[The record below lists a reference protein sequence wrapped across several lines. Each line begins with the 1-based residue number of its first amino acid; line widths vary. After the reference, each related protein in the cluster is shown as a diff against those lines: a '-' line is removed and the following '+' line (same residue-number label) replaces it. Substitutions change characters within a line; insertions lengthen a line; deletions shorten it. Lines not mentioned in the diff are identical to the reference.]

1 MNYLAHIYLSGIDEE
16 IIIGNF
22 IGDFVKG
29 HHFNQYTQLIRKGI
43 ILHRYID
50 SFTDTHAIVR
60 RSKSRINEQY
70 HKYSG
75 IIIDIL
81 YDHYLVK
88 NWKEYCATPLDE
100 FIRKFF
106 DLANRYFEILPESVK
121 FFLPSFIKNNWI
133 KSYETVEGIQD
144 VLLRMSKRTSLPDNT
159 HFAIAV
165 LRRDYELFEAEFQ
178 AYFPALIAYVTKT
191 FGIAL
196 VEDKLPREAEK

>member
-1 MNYLAHIYLSGIDEE
+1 MNYLAHIYLSGDDEE

-29 HHFNQYTQLIRKGI
+29 HQFNQYTQMIRKGI

-60 RSKSRINEQY
+60 RSKARLNEEY

-81 YDHYLVK
+81 YDHFLVK
-88 NWKEYCATPLDE
+88 NWSSYSNAPLDE
-100 FIRKFF
+100 FIKKFF
-106 DLANRYFEILPESVK
+106 ALANRYFDLLPESVK

-133 KSYETVEGIQD
+133 KMYDTVEGIQE
-144 VLLRMSKRTSLPDNT
+144 VLLRMSSRTSLPDN
-159 HFAIAV
+159 AELGVVV
-165 LRRDYELFEAEFQ
+165 LRRDYDLFEAEFQ
-178 AYFPALIAYVTKT
+178 AYFPALIGYVSKT

-196 VEDKLPREAEK
+196 EGPKLPQEEE

>member
-1 MNYLAHIYLSGIDEE
+1 MNYLAHIYLSGDDEE

-29 HHFNQYTQLIRKGI
+29 HQFNQYTQMIRKGI

-60 RSKSRINEQY
+60 RSKARLNEEY

-81 YDHYLVK
+81 YDHFLVK
-88 NWKEYCATPLDE
+88 NWSNYSNAPLDE
-100 FIRKFF
+100 FIKKFF
-106 DLANRYFEILPESVK
+106 ALANRYFDLLPESVK

-133 KSYETVEGIQD
+133 KMYDTVEGIQE
-144 VLLRMSKRTSLPDNT
+144 VLLRMSSRTSLPDN
-159 HFAIAV
+159 AELGVVV
-165 LRRDYELFEAEFQ
+165 LRRDYDLFEAEFQ
-178 AYFPALIAYVTKT
+178 AYFPALIGYVSKT

-196 VEDKLPREAEK
+196 EGPELPKEAE

>member
-1 MNYLAHIYLSGIDEE
+1 MNYLAHIYLSGNDEE

-29 HHFNQYTQLIRKGI
+29 HQFNQYTQMIRKGI

-60 RSKSRINEQY
+60 RSKTRINEQY

-81 YDHYLVK
+81 YDHFLVK
-88 NWKEYCATPLDE
+88 NWSQYSVSPLDE
-100 FIRKFF
+100 FIKKFF
-106 DLANRYFEILPESVK
+106 DLANRYFDLLPESVK

-133 KSYETVEGIQD
+133 KAYDTVEGIQD
-144 VLLRMSKRTSLPDNT
+144 VLLRMSSRTSLPDNT
-159 HFAIAV
+159 EFAIEV
-165 LRRDYELFEAEFQ
+165 LRRDYDLFEAEFQ
-178 AYFPALIAYVTKT
+178 AYFPALITYVTKT
-191 FGIAL
+191 FGIHL
-196 VEDKLPREAEK
+196 TEGKLPKEAD

>member
-1 MNYLAHIYLSGIDEE
+1 MNYLAHIYLSGDDEE

-29 HHFNQYTQLIRKGI
+29 HQFNQYTQMIRKGI

-60 RSKSRINEQY
+60 RSKARLNEEY

-81 YDHYLVK
+81 YDHFLVK
-88 NWKEYCATPLDE
+88 NWSNYSDAPLDE
-100 FIRKFF
+100 FINKFF
-106 DLANRYFEILPESVK
+106 NLANRYFDLLPESVK

-133 KSYETVEGIQD
+133 KMYDTVEGIQE
-144 VLLRMSKRTSLPDNT
+144 VLLRMSSRTSLPDNT
-159 HFAIAV
+159 TLGVAV
-165 LRRDYELFEAEFQ
+165 LRRDYDLFEAEFQ

-196 VEDKLPREAEK
+196 EGIKLPKEAE

>member
-1 MNYLAHIYLSGIDEE
+1 MNYLAHIYLSGDDEE
-16 IIIGNF
+16 IIVGNF

-29 HHFNQYTQLIRKGI
+29 HHFNQYTQMIRKGI

-60 RSKSRINEQY
+60 RSKARLNEQY

-88 NWKEYCATPLDE
+88 NWSQYSEFPLDA
-100 FIRKFF
+100 FISNFF
-106 DLANRYFEILPESVK
+106 ELANRYFDLLPESVK

-133 KSYETVEGIQD
+133 KMYDTLEGIQD
-144 VLLRMSKRTSLPDNT
+144 VLLRMSTRTSLPDNT
-159 HFAIAV
+159 DFAISV
-165 LRRDYELFEAEFQ
+165 LRRDYDLFEAEFQ
-178 AYFPALIAYVTKT
+178 AYFPALVTYVTRT
-191 FGIAL
+191 FGISL
-196 VEDKLPREAEK
+196 VGAKLPKEAG

>member
-1 MNYLAHIYLSGIDEE
+1 MNYLAHIYLSGDDEE

-29 HHFNQYTQLIRKGI
+29 YHFNQYTQMIRKGI

-50 SFTDTHAIVR
+50 SFTDSHAIVR
-60 RSKSRINEQY
+60 RSKARLNEQY

-88 NWKEYCATPLDE
+88 NWSLYSNCPLDE
-100 FIRKFF
+100 FIKRFF
-106 DLANRYFEILPESVK
+106 DLANRYFDLLPESVK

-133 KSYETVEGIQD
+133 KMYDTIEGIQD
-144 VLLRMSKRTSLPDNT
+144 VLLRMSNRTSLPDNT
-159 HFAIAV
+159 DFAITV
-165 LRRDYELFEAEFQ
+165 LRRDYHLFEAEFL
-178 AYFPALIAYVTKT
+178 AYFPALIAYVKKT
-191 FGIAL
+191 FGIN
-196 VEDKLPREAEK
+196 VMGERLPKEAG

>member
-1 MNYLAHIYLSGIDEE
+1 MNYLAHIYLSGDDEE

-29 HHFNQYTQLIRKGI
+29 HQFNQYTQMIRKGI

-60 RSKSRINEQY
+60 RSKARLNEEY

-81 YDHYLVK
+81 YDHFLVK
-88 NWKEYCATPLDE
+88 NWSSYSDAPLDE
-100 FIRKFF
+100 FINKFF
-106 DLANRYFEILPESVK
+106 NLANRYFDLLPESVK

-133 KSYETVEGIQD
+133 KMYDTVEGIQE
-144 VLLRMSKRTSLPDNT
+144 VLLRMSSRTSLPDNAT
-159 HFAIAV
+159 LGVAV
-165 LRRDYELFEAEFQ
+165 LRRDYDLFEAEFQ
-178 AYFPALIAYVTKT
+178 AYFPALITYVTKT
-191 FGIAL
+191 FGVVL
-196 VEDKLPREAEK
+196 EGVKLPKEAE

>member
-1 MNYLAHIYLSGIDEE
+1 MNYLAHIYLSGDDEE

-29 HHFNQYTQLIRKGI
+29 QQFNQYTQMIRKGI

-60 RSKSRINEQY
+60 RSKARLNEEY

-81 YDHYLVK
+81 YDHFLVK
-88 NWKEYCATPLDE
+88 NWLNYSNAPLDE
-100 FIRKFF
+100 FIKKFF
-106 DLANRYFEILPESVK
+106 TLANRYFDLLPESVK

-133 KSYETVEGIQD
+133 KMYDTVEGIQE
-144 VLLRMSKRTSLPDNT
+144 VLLRMSSRTSLPDNT
-159 HFAIAV
+159 KRGVVV

-178 AYFPALIAYVTKT
+178 AYFPALIGYVSKT

-196 VEDKLPREAEK
+196 EGPKLLKEAE

>member
-1 MNYLAHIYLSGIDEE
+1 MNYLAHIYLSGDDEE

-29 HHFNQYTQLIRKGI
+29 HHFGEYTQMIRKGI

-60 RSKSRINEQY
+60 RSKARLSEQY
-70 HKYSG
+70 HKYAG

-81 YDHYLVK
+81 YDHFLVK
-88 NWKEYCATPLDE
+88 NWSSYSTSPLDE
-100 FIRKFF
+100 FIKNFF
-106 DLANRYFEILPESVK
+106 DLANRYFDLLPESVK

-133 KSYETVEGIQD
+133 KMYDTVEGIQE
-144 VLLRMSKRTSLPDNT
+144 VLLRMSSRTSLPDNT
-159 HFAIAV
+159 ELGVAV

-178 AYFPALIAYVTKT
+178 AYFPVLITYVSKT
-191 FGIAL
+191 FGIHL
-196 VEDKLPREAEK
+196 MNEKVPKEEG

>member
-1 MNYLAHIYLSGIDEE
+1 MNYLAHIYLSGDDEE

-29 HHFNQYTQLIRKGI
+29 HQFNQYTQMIRKGI

-60 RSKSRINEQY
+60 RSKARLNEEY

-81 YDHYLVK
+81 YDHFLVK
-88 NWKEYCATPLDE
+88 NWLYYSNAPLDE
-100 FIRKFF
+100 FIKKFF
-106 DLANRYFEILPESVK
+106 DLANRYFDLLPESVK

-133 KSYETVEGIQD
+133 KMYDTVEGIQE
-144 VLLRMSKRTSLPDNT
+144 VLLRMSSRTSLPDNT
-159 HFAIAV
+159 ELGVVV
-165 LRRDYELFEAEFQ
+165 LRRDYDLFEAEFQ
-178 AYFPALIAYVTKT
+178 AYFPALIGYVSKT

-196 VEDKLPREAEK
+196 EGPKLPKEAE